1 MGSDPKR
8 WASRPGAASLQ
19 AHGEECGG
27 SRSITEWPPNR
38 EQSANFEAGAMM
50 WGIRNSA
57 KARVGHVSDAF
68 HAARSR
74 DDRARPRANRCN
86 PIQYCIGGNM
96 WDDTSPRPCLPNQSL
111 LFVLRSRTVHDRM
124 APHHDLKT
132 SRRCFINASHI
143 RSLLEVHTACF

>member
-19 AHGEECGG
+19 AHDEECGG
-27 SRSITEWPPNR
+27 SRSITELPPNG

-74 DDRARPRANRCN
+74 DDRAREQIDATQYSIVSEEKREMILPPGHASLTNPSCLSSDPGRCTTA
-86 PIQYCIGGNM
+86 
-96 WDDTSPRPCLPNQSL
+96 WLP
-111 LFVLRSRTVHDRM
+111 TM
-124 APHHDLKT
+124 T
-132 SRRCFINASHI
+132 
-143 RSLLEVHTACF
+143 